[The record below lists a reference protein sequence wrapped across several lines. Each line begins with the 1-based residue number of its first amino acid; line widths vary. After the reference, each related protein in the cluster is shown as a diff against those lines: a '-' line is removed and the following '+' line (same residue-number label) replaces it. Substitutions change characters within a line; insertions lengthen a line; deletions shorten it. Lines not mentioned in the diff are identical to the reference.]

1 MAAKL
6 TVIYWRDI
14 PTQVVAQKGRT
25 RHSVP
30 LDGRF
35 QAAVDSAA
43 MAARKT
49 DANAY
54 MEDWRKESREC
65 SDDLEAEAKAV
76 AEELENQYSKEDLRL
91 MIKSKGK
98 KVVSD

>member
-30 LDGRF
+30 LDKRF
-35 QAAVDSAA
+35 QEAVDSAA
-43 MAARKT
+43 MFARKT

-54 MEDWRKESREC
+54 MEDWRKDTREC
-65 SDDLEAEAKAV
+65 SDDLEAEAKAL
-76 AEELENQYSKEDLRL
+76 AEELNAQYSKEELRL
-91 MIKSKGK
+91 MIKSKGLK
-98 KVVSD
+98 SDQ